1 MADLSTAGIKFAY
14 AVETTAGTKPDA
26 FTAITGAKSIPE
38 MNPEP
43 STLETTSLDATV
55 WKTYIAGLKDT
66 GGALG
71 ITFND
76 NDTFQASWESFKAAY
91 DTAKAS
97 NLATWVEFYIPGKTK
112 AFYMTVDVSE
122 LGFGGAEVDSVLEN
136 TGYIVPNGNI
146 GWDTAIVPS

>member
-1 MADLSTAGIKFAY
+1 MADLSTAGIKFCY
-14 AVETTAGTKPDA
+14 ACETTAGTKPSA
-26 FTAITGAKSIPE
+26 FTAIAGAKSIPE

-43 STLETTSLDATV
+43 ATLETTSLDATV
-55 WKTYIAGLKDT
+55 WKTYIAGLKDP

-76 NDTFQASWESFKAAY
+76 NSTFQTAWSTFKSAY

-97 NLATWVEFYIPGKTK
+97 GLATWVEFYVPGMTNG
-112 AFYMTVDVSE
+112 FFMTVDVSE
-122 LGFGGAEVDSVLEN
+122 LGWGGAEVDSVLEN

-146 GWDTAIVPS
+146 GWATAIAPS

>member
-1 MADLSTAGIKFAY
+1 MADLSTAGIQFAY
-14 AVETTAGTKPDA
+14 GVEATAGTKPSA
-26 FTAITGAKSIPE
+26 FTNIPGVKAIPE

-43 STLETTSLDATV
+43 STLETTSLNAKV

-71 ITFND
+71 LTFND
-76 NDTFQASWESFKAAY
+76 NDEFQAAWEAFKAAFV
-91 DTAKAS
+91 TGKAS

-112 AFYMTVDVSE
+112 AFYMTVDVSD

-146 GWDTAIVPS
+146 GWETAIVPS

>member
-1 MADLSTAGIKFAY
+1 MADLSTAGIKFAW
-14 AVETTAGTKPDA
+14 AVEETAGTKPAA
-26 FTAITGAKSIPE
+26 FTALPGAKSIPE

-43 STLETTSLDATV
+43 ATLETTSLDATV
-55 WKTYIAGLKDT
+55 WKTYIAGLKDP

-76 NDTFQASWESFKAAY
+76 NDALQAAWASFKSAY
-91 DTAKAS
+91 DTGKAS
-97 NLATWVEFYIPGKTK
+97 NLATWVEFYVPGMTK
-112 AFYMTVDVSE
+112 GFFMTVDVSE

-146 GWDTAIVPS
+146 GWETAIVPS

>member
-76 NDTFQASWESFKAAY
+76 NNTFQTSWESFKAAY

-146 GWDTAIVPS
+146 GWETAIVPS

>member
-14 AVETTAGTKPDA
+14 AVETTAGTKPSA
-26 FTAITGAKSIPE
+26 FTAIAGAKSIPE

-76 NDTFQASWESFKAAY
+76 NDTLQSAWEAFKAAY

-146 GWDTAIVPS
+146 GWETAIVPS

>member
-1 MADLSTAGIKFAY
+1 MADLSTAGIQFAY
-14 AVETTAGTKPDA
+14 GVEATAGTKPSA
-26 FTAITGAKSIPE
+26 FTNIPGVKAIPE

-43 STLETTSLDATV
+43 STLETTSLNATV

-71 ITFND
+71 LTFND
-76 NDTFQASWESFKAAY
+76 NDEFQTAWETFKSAF

-112 AFYMTVDVSE
+112 AFYMTVDVSDI
-122 LGFGGAEVDSVLEN
+122 GFGGAEVDSVLEN

-146 GWDTAIVPS
+146 GWETAIVPS

>member
-1 MADLSTAGIKFAY
+1 MADLSTAGIQFAY
-14 AVETTAGTKPDA
+14 AVETTAGTKPSA
-26 FTAITGAKSIPE
+26 FTDIPGVKSIPE

-43 STLETTSLDATV
+43 STLETTSLNAKV

-71 ITFND
+71 LTFND
-76 NDTFQASWESFKAAY
+76 NNEFQTAWAAFKTAF
-91 DTAKAS
+91 DTAKAEGK
-97 NLATWVEFYIPGKTK
+97 ATWVEFYHPQLTNG
-112 AFYMTVDVSE
+112 FFMTVDVSD

-146 GWDTAIVPS
+146 GWATAIVPS

>member
-1 MADLSTAGIKFAY
+1 MADLSTAGIQFAY
-14 AVETTAGTKPDA
+14 AVETTAGTKPSA
-26 FTAITGAKSIPE
+26 FTDIPGVKAIPE

-43 STLETTSLDATV
+43 STLETTSLNAKV

-71 ITFND
+71 LTFND
-76 NDTFQASWESFKAAY
+76 NDEFQAAWEAFKAAF
-91 DTAKAS
+91 DTGKVS

-112 AFYMTVDVSE
+112 AFYMTVDVSDI
-122 LGFGGAEVDSVLEN
+122 GFGGAEVDSVLEN

-146 GWDTAIVPS
+146 GWETAIVPS

>member
-1 MADLSTAGIKFAY
+1 MADLSTAGIQFAY
-14 AVETTAGTKPDA
+14 AVETTAGTKPSA
-26 FTAITGAKSIPE
+26 FTDIPGVKSIPE

-43 STLETTSLDATV
+43 STLETTSLNAKV

-71 ITFND
+71 LTFND
-76 NDTFQASWESFKAAY
+76 NDEFQAAWEAFKAAF
-91 DTAKAS
+91 DTGKAS

-112 AFYMTVDVSE
+112 AFYMTVDVSDI
-122 LGFGGAEVDSVLEN
+122 GFGGAEVDSVLEN

-146 GWDTAIVPS
+146 GWETAIVPS

>member
-146 GWDTAIVPS
+146 GWETAIVPS

>member
-1 MADLSTAGIKFAY
+1 MADLSTAGIKVGW
-14 AVETTAGTKPDA
+14 AVETTAGTKPSTFID
-26 FTAITGAKSIPE
+26 IPGPKSIPE

-43 STLETTSLDATV
+43 STLETTSLNAIT
-55 WKTYIAGLKDT
+55 WKTYIAGLKDV

-76 NDTFQASWESFKAAY
+76 NDEFQSVWNSLYAAY
-91 DTAKAS
+91 EAAKEE
-97 NLATWVEFYIPGKTK
+97 NKATWIEFYVPGMTIG
-112 AFYMTVDVSE
+112 FFMTVDVSQ

-146 GWDTAIVPS
+146 GWATAIEPS

>member
-14 AVETTAGTKPDA
+14 AVETTAGTKPSA
-26 FTAITGAKSIPE
+26 FTAIAGAKSIPE

-43 STLETTSLDATV
+43 ATLETTSLDATV
-55 WKTYIAGLKDT
+55 WKTYIAGLKDP

-76 NDTFQASWESFKAAY
+76 NDTLQTAWAAFKSAY

-97 NLATWVEFYIPGKTK
+97 NLATWVEFYVPGMTN

-146 GWDTAIVPS
+146 GWATAIVPS